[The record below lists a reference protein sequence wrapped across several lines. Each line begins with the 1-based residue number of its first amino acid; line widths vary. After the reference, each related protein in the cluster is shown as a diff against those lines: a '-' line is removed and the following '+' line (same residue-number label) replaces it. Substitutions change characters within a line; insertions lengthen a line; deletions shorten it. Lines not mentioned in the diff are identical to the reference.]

1 MPYPLRVKRLA
12 RPVMYVGVFAVVL
25 GLGKYHATTAGGY
38 DFTTSSRF
46 GWAFAYVI
54 LLCLAA
60 YGLGLPEV
68 PRTLRSRLPTALAA
82 AGLGALAVSLVQLL
96 VGDAL
101 LPRFVVF
108 GSAML
113 VVPWF
118 YVMSTVAAA
127 GRSSLERRDR
137 VVVVGPPGLAA
148 ELAAE
153 LASTPEK
160 PASVVASLDEIH
172 AARTDG
178 DQRPVLDVVSDREAT
193 VLVLSGPAQADERIV
208 DQAAMLHEKGVRVRT
223 QSLFYEE
230 WFGKIPVTDLGRV
243 SLFFDIGEVHRIR
256 FGRAKRMVDV
266 VAGLI
271 GVVVLTIAIPA
282 VLALNLVAN
291 RGPLFY
297 VQERVGRGGRRF
309 HMLKFRSMRSDFSV
323 PADWTSEDDPRITPG
338 GRVLRRTH
346 VDELPQ
352 MWNILVGD
360 LSLVGPRPE
369 QPRYV
374 ADLVEKLPFYDL
386 RHIVRPG
393 LTGWAQVKYGYAGDE
408 RDALEKLQ
416 YDFHYLRRQ
425 SLTFDLR
432 ILGRTIRAVLRG
444 EGR

>member
-1 MPYPLRVKRLA
+1 
-12 RPVMYVGVFAVVL
+12 MYLGVVAVVL
-25 GLGKYHATTAGGY
+25 GLGKYHAATAGDY

-46 GWAFAYVI
+46 GWALAYVGI
-54 LLCLAA
+54 LCIAA
-60 YGLGLPEV
+60 YGLGLPDV

-82 AGLGALAVSLVQLL
+82 AFAGALGISLVQLF

-108 GSAML
+108 GAAFL

-118 YVMSTVAAA
+118 YAMCTVAGA

-137 VVVVGPPGLAA
+137 VIVVGPAELASDLAA
-148 ELAAE
+148 ELAR
-153 LASTPEK
+153 SPEK
-160 PASVVASLDEIH
+160 PASVVAHLSEEG
-172 AARTDG
+172 AADVRG
-178 DQRPVLDVVSDREAT
+178 ERRPLVEAVRRGAAT
-193 VLVLSGPAQADERIV
+193 VLVLSGPAQADERII
-208 DQAAMLHEKGVRVRT
+208 DQAALLHETGVRVRT

-230 WFGKIPVTDLGRV
+230 WLGKIPVADLGRV

-256 FGRAKRMVDV
+256 FGRTKRIVDLAAGLVGV
-266 VAGLI
+266 VALVL
-271 GVVVLTIAIPA
+271 VVPLVFLG
-282 VLALNLVAN
+282 NLVGN
-291 RGPLFY
+291 RGPLLY
-297 VQERVGRGGRRF
+297 AQDRVGRGGAVFRI
-309 HMLKFRSMRSDFSV
+309 LKFRSMRDDAGV
-323 PADWTSEDDPRITPG
+323 PTDWTAEDDPRVTPF
-338 GRVLRRTH
+338 GRILRVTH

-352 MWNILVGD
+352 VWNILKGD

-374 ADLVEKLPFYDL
+374 AELVEKLPYYNL

-425 SLTFDLR
+425 SLSFDLR
-432 ILGRTIRAVLRG
+432 VVGRTVRTVAGG
-444 EGR
+444 EGAGR

>member
-1 MPYPLRVKRLA
+1 
-12 RPVMYVGVFAVVL
+12 MYLGVVAVVL
-25 GLGKYHATTAGGY
+25 GLGKYHAATAGSY

-46 GWAFAYVI
+46 TWASAYSG
-54 LLCLAA
+54 LLCVAA

-68 PRTLRSRLPTALAA
+68 PRTLRSRLPTSIGASSA
-82 AGLGALAVSLVQLL
+82 GALGISVIQLF

-108 GSAML
+108 GSAL
-113 VVPWF
+113 LLVPW
-118 YVMSTVAAA
+118 YYSMSTLAGA

-137 VVVVGPPGLAA
+137 VVVVGPADIAA
-148 ELAAE
+148 ELTAE
-153 LASTPEK
+153 LTGNPEK
-160 PASVVASLDEIH
+160 PATVVAQLSEET
-172 AARTDG
+172 AADTRREA
-178 DQRPVLDVVSDREAT
+178 RPLVEVVRAQAAT
-193 VLVLSGPAQADERIV
+193 VLVLSGPAQVDERIV
-208 DQAAMLHEKGVRVRT
+208 DQAAVLHEAGVRVRT

-230 WFGKIPVTDLGRV
+230 WLGKIPVADLGRV

-256 FGRAKRMVDV
+256 FGRAKRIVDV
-266 VAGLI
+266 AAGLV
-271 GVVVLTIAIPA
+271 GVI
-282 VLALNLVAN
+282 VLALAVPLVFVGNLVGN

-297 VQERVGRGGRRF
+297 AQDRVGRGGSVFRI
-309 HMLKFRSMRSDFSV
+309 LKFRSMRDS
-323 PADWTSEDDPRITPG
+323 PPEATDWTTRDDPRITSF
-338 GRVLRRTH
+338 GRILRVSH
-346 VDELPQ
+346 LDELPQ
-352 MWNILVGD
+352 VWNILRGD

-393 LTGWAQVKYGYAGDE
+393 LTGWAQVNYGYAGDE

-425 SLTFDLR
+425 SLLFDLR
-432 ILGRTIRAVLRG
+432 VLGRTTRAVLGR